1 MKVRALRGVLGVGFL
16 LAIGTG
22 CGNAVKFP
30 RYFEPPARKFVAKPP
45 TPDSPKVRLG
55 QVLAAPHLGTRMA
68 WRISKVEVA
77 YDQLNH
83 WASPPAVM
91 TQVAVERELFIERG
105 FRQSGGADAAILSI
119 DVTAFEGIQE
129 TRQAFVELLVA
140 VRDRSGGIHTQRF
153 GATYPATS
161 DDPAALAEAAGEA
174 LDRAIGRL
182 ASWLETNS
190 AIWTIKPLNPDGDAT
205 GSTGG
210 TSSTSSGPSQSA
222 PSGGSGFTLN
232 PKKPVTPQA
241 PELID
246 DVEADNPDR
255 PRGRW
260 APATR

>member
-16 LAIGTG
+16 LAIGSG

-30 RYFEPPARKFVAKPP
+30 RYFEPPARKFVVK
-45 TPDSPKVRLG
+45 TPNSDSPKVRLG

-68 WRISKVEVA
+68 WRISKVEFA

-91 TQVAVERELFIERG
+91 TQVALERELFIERG
-105 FRQSGGADAAILSI
+105 FRQSGGADAAILSV
-119 DVTAFEGIQE
+119 DVTAFEGIQD
-129 TRQAFVELLVA
+129 TRQAYVALLVA

-153 GATYPATS
+153 AATYPAES

-182 ASWLETNS
+182 ASWLESNS
-190 AIWTIKPLNPDGDAT
+190 AIWATKPLNSAGEAT
-205 GSTGG
+205 GSAGG
-210 TSSTSSGPSQSA
+210 ASSTSSQRSSSA
-222 PSGGSGFTLN
+222 SSAGSGVSLD
-232 PKKPVTPQA
+232 PKKPVTPQG

-246 DVEADNPDR
+246 DAEADNPDR

-260 APATR
+260 APVTK